1 MAVLLACSDDSA
13 VSEAAQSIR
22 NGATLM
28 KQAQEIH
35 QRALTVDA
43 HADIEFADAPSSY
56 VGADGM
62 SKVSPSK
69 MVLGGL
75 DAVVMSVAVGPS
87 PRTPEGYQTANAL
100 AQKKLAAVR
109 ALAADKANNAIVVLT
124 PEALIQAHEAGQ
136 SAMILS
142 FQNALIVGEDVSA
155 IDDFYR
161 QGVRMFALTHMGHNA
176 FADSSRP
183 LFNAES
189 GRREAN
195 AEHGGLSTLGRAAIE
210 KFNDLGAIIDVSQL
224 SKDAALEVMNL
235 SRTPVV
241 ASHSNAFRLTAVS
254 RNLSDEELDRLA
266 ETGGVIHI
274 APFRGYLFDTTN
286 VQMDIRIR
294 ALRREAGIDENYLY
308 PFELYWEIND
318 SQVKNKFLDQVSKL
332 LGDINLEN
340 MLDHL
345 DYVVNRIGVNHA
357 GIGTDFNH
365 GSGIAGYEDASD
377 SLNVTIGLL
386 RRGYSAE
393 DIEKIWGGNFMRVW
407 RQAEAAAVA
416 PGSQ

>member
-1 MAVLLACSDDSA
+1 M
-13 VSEAAQSIR
+13 
-22 NGATLM
+22 
-28 KQAQEIH
+28 
-35 QRALTVDA
+35 
-43 HADIEFADAPSSY
+43 
-56 VGADGM
+56 
-62 SKVSPSK
+62 
-69 MVLGGL
+69 
-75 DAVVMSVAVGPS
+75 
-87 PRTPEGYQTANAL
+87 
-100 AQKKLAAVR
+100 
-109 ALAADKANNAIVVLT
+109 
-124 PEALIQAHEAGQ
+124 
-136 SAMILS
+136 
-142 FQNALIVGEDVSA
+142 
-155 IDDFYR
+155 
-161 QGVRMFALTHMGHNA
+161 
-176 FADSSRP
+176 
-183 LFNAES
+183 
-189 GRREAN
+189 
-195 AEHGGLSTLGRAAIE
+195 
-210 KFNDLGAIIDVSQL
+210 
-224 SKDAALEVMNL
+224 
-235 SRTPVV
+235 
-241 ASHSNAFRLTAVS
+241 ASHSNAFGLTAVS

-294 ALRREAGIDENYLY
+294 TLRREAGIDENYLY

-318 SQVKNKFLDQVSKL
+318 SQVKNKFLNQVSKL